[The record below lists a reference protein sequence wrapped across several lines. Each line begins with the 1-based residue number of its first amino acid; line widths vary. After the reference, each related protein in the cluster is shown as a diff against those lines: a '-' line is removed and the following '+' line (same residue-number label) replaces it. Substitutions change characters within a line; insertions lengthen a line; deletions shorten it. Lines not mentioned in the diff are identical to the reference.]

1 MRRALLLGA
10 AALVVAAGVVLALV
24 LPTAP
29 SSADGEPRITRIFIP
44 DIKQTC
50 LARADLIGED
60 LGYGFTDEG
69 ALHTLDPGDG
79 SVTGLPIEQL
89 AELNACLA
97 RYPIEPIREVPRDAY
112 SRNLLYDYFSGVQ
125 KGCLESRVE
134 GVPPLPSRADFVV
147 RLYVWDPFRVL
158 APELDLDEL
167 LQLSVECPE
176 LPPYLALTGTADDST
191 PIPHALAWRAQQD
204 CLAAA
209 GVDPEPSQSW
219 SIEAN
224 TVEIFDADGGVIASF
239 TNAASGALAGRSLL
253 NCLRSV
259 PYESVVS
266 PPASDGQRLLLAD
279 YAQHVLWPCLRSYG
293 FDPGPT
299 PDAAAYATL
308 ESTRDVDPYANA
320 KADGMPTSVLF
331 ALAAECPSVPEY
343 LTG

>member
-1 MRRALLLGA
+1 M
-10 AALVVAAGVVLALV
+10 
-24 LPTAP
+24 
-29 SSADGEPRITRIFIP
+29 
-44 DIKQTC
+44 
-50 LARADLIGED
+50 
-60 LGYGFTDEG
+60 
-69 ALHTLDPGDG
+69 
-79 SVTGLPIEQL
+79 
-89 AELNACLA
+89 
-97 RYPIEPIREVPRDAY
+97 
-112 SRNLLYDYFSGVQ
+112 
-125 KGCLESRVE
+125 
-134 GVPPLPSRADFVV
+134 

-167 LQLSVECPE
+167 LQLSAECPE
-176 LPPYLALTGTADDST
+176 LPPYLALTGTVDDST
-191 PIPHALAWRAQQD
+191 PISHALAWRAQQD

-224 TVEIFDADGGVIASF
+224 TVEIFDADGGVIATF

-266 PPASDGQRLLLAD
+266 PPASAGQRMLLAD

-299 PDAAAYATL
+299 PDAEAYSTV
-308 ESTRDVDPYANA
+308 ESTRDADPYANT

-331 ALAAECPSVPEY
+331 ALAAECPSMPEY
-343 LTG
+343 LAG